1 MVNSSAVLRGYTP
14 VALFGAAV
22 LLTATACSSSSSSST
37 ASASSTPG
45 ATSGSPMA
53 SSTSMSASASG
64 SSTAMASECGSL
76 GTPTVTGTGP
86 ADPSAASKQ
95 IATNFQEFFDPTTPT
110 DTKIGLLQNGTLFA
124 PVLKG
129 FAGNPLAAKATATVT
144 GIAFT
149 GASSANVTFNLC
161 QSGKPALPNA
171 AGKAVLSGI
180 TWKVADS
187 TLCSLIKLSNGGAAV
202 PGCS

>member
-22 LLTATACSSSSSSST
+22 LLTATACSSSGGGST
-37 ASASSTPG
+37 ASASSTPA
-45 ATSGSPMA
+45 ATSSGPTGSGT
-53 SSTSMSASASG
+53 STS
-64 SSTAMASECGSL
+64 MASECGSI

-86 ADPSAASKQ
+86 ADPTAAGKQ
-95 IATNFQEFFDPTTPT
+95 IATTFQEFFDPTTPT
-110 DTKIGLLQNGTLFA
+110 DTRIGLLQNGALFA

-144 GIAFT
+144 GVAFT
-149 GASSANVTFNLC
+149 GATSANVTFNLC

-171 AGKAVLSGI
+171 AGKAVLSGV
-180 TWKVADS
+180 TWKVADN
-187 TLCSLIKLSNGGAAV
+187 TLCSLVKLGNGGAAV

>member
-1 MVNSSAVLRGYTP
+1 MVNSSVVLRGYTP

-22 LLTATACSSSSSSST
+22 LLTATACSSSGGSST
-37 ASASSTPG
+37 ASASSTPA
-45 ATSGSPMA
+45 ATSSGPTA
-53 SSTSMSASASG
+53 SGTSTS
-64 SSTAMASECGSL
+64 MASECGSI

-86 ADPSAASKQ
+86 ADPTAAGKQ
-95 IATNFQEFFDPTTPT
+95 IATTFQEFFDPTTPT
-110 DTKIGLLQNGTLFA
+110 DTRIGLLQNGALFA

-144 GIAFT
+144 GVAFT
-149 GASSANVTFNLC
+149 GATSANVTFNLC

-171 AGKAVLSGI
+171 AGKAVLSGV
-180 TWKVADS
+180 TWKVADN
-187 TLCSLIKLSNGGAAV
+187 TLCSLVKLGNGGAAV

>member
-22 LLTATACSSSSSSST
+22 LLTATACSSSGGSST
-37 ASASSTPG
+37 ASASSTPA
-45 ATSGSPMA
+45 ATSSGPTA
-53 SSTSMSASASG
+53 SGTSMSASASG
-64 SSTAMASECGSL
+64 SSTSMASECGSI

-86 ADPSAASKQ
+86 ADPTAAGKQ
-95 IATNFQEFFDPTTPT
+95 IATTFQEFFDPTTPT
-110 DTKIGLLQNGTLFA
+110 DTRIGLLQNGALFA

-144 GIAFT
+144 GVAFT
-149 GASSANVTFNLC
+149 GATSANVTFNLC

-171 AGKAVLSGI
+171 AGKAVLSGV
-180 TWKVADS
+180 TWKVADN
-187 TLCSLIKLSNGGAAV
+187 TLCSLVKLGNGGAAV

>member
-1 MVNSSAVLRGYTP
+1 MVNSSAIVRGYTP

-22 LLTATACSSSSSSST
+22 LLTATACSSSSSST
-37 ASASSTPG
+37 AAASGSATAAASSSMASSTP
-45 ATSGSPMA
+45 
-53 SSTSMSASASG
+53 MSASPSG
-64 SSTAMASECGSL
+64 SSTAMAQECGSL
-76 GTPTVTGTGP
+76 GTPVVTGTGP
-86 ADPSAASKQ
+86 ANPTAASKQ
-95 IATNFQEFFDPTTPT
+95 ITTNFQEFFDPTTPT
-110 DTKIGLLQNGTLFA
+110 DTKIALLQNGTLFA

-149 GASSANVTFNLC
+149 GATSANVTFNLC

-180 TWKVADS
+180 TWKVAVS
-187 TLCSLIKLSNGGAAV
+187 TLCSLVKLGNGGAAV